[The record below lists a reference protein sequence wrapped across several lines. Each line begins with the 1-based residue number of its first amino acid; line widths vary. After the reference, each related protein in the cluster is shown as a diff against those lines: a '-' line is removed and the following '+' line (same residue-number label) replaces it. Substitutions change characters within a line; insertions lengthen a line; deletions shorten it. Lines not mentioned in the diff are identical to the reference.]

1 MGTPT
6 IPRLA
11 QHGVASVYDVRRA
24 RGEMIGVDKIG
35 DMRGRARGGEP
46 IAAIARAVGV
56 SEPTARKYARTDDL
70 SPEPPR
76 RREPESE
83 LLAPYGATID
93 SWLDDDRG
101 NWRKQR
107 HTAVR
112 ACVRL
117 RDELDYEG
125 PAPPCSAT

>member
-1 MGTPT
+1 
-6 IPRLA
+6 
-11 QHGVASVYDVRRA
+11 
-24 RGEMIGVDKIG
+24 MIGVDKIE
-35 DMRGRARGGEP
+35 DIRRRARRGEP

-76 RREPESE
+76 RRKPESE
-83 LLAPYGATID
+83 VLAPYEGTID
-93 SWLDDDRG
+93 SWLDDDCR